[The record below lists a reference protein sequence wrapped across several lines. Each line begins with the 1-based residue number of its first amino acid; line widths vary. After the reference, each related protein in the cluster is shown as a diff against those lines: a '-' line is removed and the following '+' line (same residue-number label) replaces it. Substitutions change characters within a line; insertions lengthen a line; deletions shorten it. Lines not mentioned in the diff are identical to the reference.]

1 MGVIGGAL
9 GYRLLRRMSSE
20 GSTACSGAAYHG
32 RSKLEVLLGP
42 GIWERVAGRVV
53 LDYGC
58 GAGQDAIDLARR
70 GARRVIGL
78 DVVPR
83 YLAEARR
90 AAAAAGVAVHFTERV
105 EEPVDVIISL
115 DAFEHYG
122 DPASALGH
130 MASLLAPGGVVLA
143 AFGPTWYH
151 PYGGHLFSVFPW
163 AHLVFTEGAL
173 LRWRADFKTD
183 GATRFAEVEG
193 GLNRMTIRGF
203 ERLVASSPLRCARL
217 EPVPIRGWRPLVRS
231 RLTREAFTAVVR
243 CELQPASP
251 HRSVAG
257 PPPPVRDYDAR

>member
-9 GYRLLRRMSSE
+9 GYQLLKRISSE
-20 GSTACSGAAYHG
+20 GSSACSGAAYHG

-58 GAGQDAIDLARR
+58 GGGQDAIDLARH

-83 YLAEARR
+83 YLAQARR
-90 AAAAAGVAVHFTERV
+90 AAAAAGVAVHFTVRV

-217 EPVPIRGWRPLVRS
+217 EPVPIRGWHPLVRS

-243 CELQPASP
+243 CELQQPSP
-251 HRSVAG
+251 HRPVAG
-257 PPPPVRDYDAR
+257 PPPPVRDYGAH